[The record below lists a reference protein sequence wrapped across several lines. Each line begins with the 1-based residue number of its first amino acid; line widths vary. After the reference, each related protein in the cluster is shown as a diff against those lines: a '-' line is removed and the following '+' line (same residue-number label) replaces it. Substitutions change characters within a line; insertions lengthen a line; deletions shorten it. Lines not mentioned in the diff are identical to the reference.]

1 MCATAANLIERVL
14 PETALRQWVLTFPF
28 PWRRRLAHD
37 GALLSAL
44 SRIFVES
51 VHAFYVERAATGG
64 ARGAKTG
71 AVTVVQRTSKNQ
83 ADYLKS
89 RRVAFV
95 FKDIDETPGA
105 AAEMREKLTSIGR
118 GGERGIPVI
127 DVRGKILVGFHRAD
141 VDRALAKTSGR
152 R

>member
-51 VHAFYVERAATGG
+51 VHAFYVERAAAGG

-83 ADYLKS
+83 ADY
-89 RRVAFV
+89 RTAHFQV
-95 FKDIDETPGA
+95 F
-105 AAEMREKLTSIGR
+105 
-118 GGERGIPVI
+118 GGDDHPADRPA
-127 DVRGKILVGFHRAD
+127 VRA
-141 VDRALAKTSGR
+141 TSGR
-152 R
+152 PPDARSRRAVGRDP